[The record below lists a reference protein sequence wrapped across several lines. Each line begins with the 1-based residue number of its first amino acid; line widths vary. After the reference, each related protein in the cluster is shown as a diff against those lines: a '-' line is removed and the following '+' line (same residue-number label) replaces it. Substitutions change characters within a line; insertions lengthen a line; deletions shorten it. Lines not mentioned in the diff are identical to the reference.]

1 MLGLPSAL
9 FFVWAVASREAARE
23 RKAEEEERRLD
34 ALIAAVDEHAA
45 TLRRKR
51 RQLTRV
57 DDYGVVFTE
66 AWDREVGHFLKHVIA
81 PVAGPNGMSFE
92 ETELVLEAIDEVSE
106 EGSEGTGTVL
116 DVGAMSPIEY
126 EHYCAELLRE
136 AGWDARVT
144 SATGDQGVDVVAT
157 RDGQTVAVQV
167 KRYSG
172 SVGNAAVQEAIAGK
186 AFVGADLA
194 VVVSPA
200 PFTRSAIELANVAGV
215 RLMHHEQLAEL

>member
-1 MLGLPSAL
+1 RACGVGAGSYQYFSSCVGIWPDGSGWPPGVRFLKGLLGDTPLMQSPEFEGAPWHRTVPVLRRWQIGCASPFALLFFLIAVSPFTISWGSRVVLGLPSAL

-106 EGSEGTGTVL
+106 EGSEGTGTV
-116 DVGAMSPIEY
+116 
-126 EHYCAELLRE
+126 
-136 AGWDARVT
+136 
-144 SATGDQGVDVVAT
+144 
-157 RDGQTVAVQV
+157 
-167 KRYSG
+167 
-172 SVGNAAVQEAIAGK
+172 
-186 AFVGADLA
+186 
-194 VVVSPA
+194 
-200 PFTRSAIELANVAGV
+200 
-215 RLMHHEQLAEL
+215 